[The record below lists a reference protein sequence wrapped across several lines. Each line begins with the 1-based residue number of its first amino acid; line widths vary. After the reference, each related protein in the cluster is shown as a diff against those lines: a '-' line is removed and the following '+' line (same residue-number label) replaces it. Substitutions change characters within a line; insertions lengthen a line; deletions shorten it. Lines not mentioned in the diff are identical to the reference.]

1 MNHSKLS
8 QDISLQANSASNHLK
23 LIDDIFTESVDGKNT
38 NLKMKYPF
46 NPFEDYDE
54 YNQTDEMWGKSS
66 K

>member
-38 NLKMKYPF
+38 NSKMRYPI
-46 NPFEDYDE
+46 NPFEEHDE
-54 YNQTDEMWGKSS
+54 YNQSDEMWGKSS